1 MSQKNSTTIKKEKI
15 REQNESEKR
24 PTFQIDKNYK
34 KNKNWSFIQ
43 ERENIFLI
51 IKQNEYIRNQLINI
65 IIHLENQD
73 TSSEELQIKANEEK
87 IHFAKE
93 NLRLA
98 DKEIY
103 QYFLTRTIEVIK
115 KDLRSIKIDI

>member
-1 MSQKNSTTIKKEKI
+1 MSQKNSATIKKEKI

-43 ERENIFLI
+43 ERENILLT

-65 IIHLENQD
+65 IIHSENRD

-115 KDLRSIKIDI
+115 KDLRSIRIDI

>member
-24 PTFQIDKNYK
+24 PTFRIDKNYK

-43 ERENIFLI
+43 ERENILLT

-65 IIHLENQD
+65 IIHSENRD